1 MYKNRKLKGMLV
13 ILLMLMGILS
23 FKLIFVVDKINRIKS
38 KGVISITIDEN
49 LPKVE
54 KYGYSD
60 IMDVLRKSSD
70 FEVKTIN
77 MIEQEKCNMVVDY
90 IGDIKSLYTALK
102 SLNESKSLLKINGIN
117 INKEAKTTTINI
129 DFKKN
134 K

>member
-1 MYKNRKLKGMLV
+1 MMHKNRKLKRMLT
-13 ILLMLMGILS
+13 ILLMIMGILS
-23 FKLIFVVDKINRIKS
+23 FKLIFVVDKSNRIKN
-38 KGVISITIDEN
+38 KGATNITVDKN
-49 LPKVE
+49 LQKVE

-60 IMDVLRKSSD
+60 IMDILTSD

-77 MIEQEKCNMVVDY
+77 MIEQEKCNMIVDY
-90 IGDIKSLYTALK
+90 TGDIKLLYTALN